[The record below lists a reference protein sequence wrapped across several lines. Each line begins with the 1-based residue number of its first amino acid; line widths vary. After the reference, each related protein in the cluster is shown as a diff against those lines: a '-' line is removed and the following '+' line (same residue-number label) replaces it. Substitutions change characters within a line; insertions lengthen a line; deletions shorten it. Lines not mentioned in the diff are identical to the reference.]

1 VWTFE
6 EFRGH
11 AQWIAEL
18 GKRSRRKIG
27 ANIQNLLP
35 RANDADKDSVR

>member
-1 VWTFE
+1 MWAFE

-11 AQWIAEL
+11 SQWIAEL

-27 ANIQNLLP
+27 AKIQNLLP
-35 RANDADKDSVR
+35 CADDADKDSVR